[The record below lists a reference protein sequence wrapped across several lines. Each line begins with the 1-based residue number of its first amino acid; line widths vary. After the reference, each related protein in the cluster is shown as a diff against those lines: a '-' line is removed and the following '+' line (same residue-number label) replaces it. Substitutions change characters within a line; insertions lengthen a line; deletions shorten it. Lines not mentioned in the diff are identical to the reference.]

1 MTILCL
7 HGGFGSAQ
15 NFQVQLHPLVS
26 TYQSLYPDTTFHYIN
41 GGHPATPPPGS
52 EDYFGPPPHY
62 RFIEYDGIGR
72 SDDVMERIRQLPR
85 GATAED
91 TMRVLTHE
99 HEMMSADCVR
109 EALQRLLGILDEHPE
124 IDGVLGFS
132 EGATVAAT
140 LLLEEERLVQEE
152 GRKRRLKYGVF
163 IAGWPPL
170 RIDGDR
176 VTGCLADETED
187 MIEVPTCHII
197 GANDPYVDGTMAL
210 YGVCDPDT
218 AIMFDHGKGHTIPRD
233 VATMK
238 EATEVIEQTRR
249 RGIAAGDA

>member
-15 NFQVQLHPLVS
+15 NFQVQLDPLTSVYKS
-26 TYQSLYPDTTFHYIN
+26 VYPNTSFHYVD

-52 EDYFGPPPHY
+52 QYYFGLPPYY

-72 SDDVMERIRQLPR
+72 SSDVLERIRQLPR

-91 TMRVLTHE
+91 TMRVLVHE

-109 EALQRLLGILDEHPE
+109 QALDRLLGILDEHPE

-132 EGATVAAT
+132 EGATAAAT

-152 GRKRRLKYGVF
+152 GRKRRLKYGIF
-163 IAGWPPL
+163 LAGWPPL
-170 RIDGDR
+170 RIVGDR

-187 MIEVPTCHII
+187 MIVVPTCHII

-233 VATMK
+233 VATLK
-238 EATEVIEQTRR
+238 EAVEAIEETKR
-249 RGIAAGDA
+249 RGIEAGEV